1 MDLLNSNRRNVNIC
15 KKALYAKQLSIYAH
29 LCKKYQQLA
38 DLNKGSTPTEIEQK
52 YSYILTQ
59 ISSGMSVEEAIK
71 NDTILHGQDYETATH
86 GYSKTERDIFKVYA
100 KFSTLYHDYKY
111 ASQLLNE
118 ATASKGETD
127 PKKDAEFERFMNS
140 SDSRSQ
146 SSTRIFLHDIKSHS
160 PTFNAFSAYVTA
172 REAVKSISEIDSS
185 HIDHEKIAASMT
197 PETFGANIRGC
208 RTRLLTNPLRAKDD
222 KIKETED
229 KFFAI
234 KAENNIQRFCTKHRT
249 AIRRV
254 FATVLAAGLIFAAGQ
269 HINDAHIYNN
279 LNIDTAA
286 SQGYEV
292 VLTQDTQSEIQR
304 VEQLIN
310 DAKASPDTPTYEELA
325 SIRYGLDEVID
336 NVMTDLVTDAF
347 EEAHPE
353 YQVLGVETRYDK
365 TVNQGK
371 SPNSE
376 PAKENTVTIT
386 YLDENGEQKTENVQN
401 FSATALLNNAIEES
415 FKDEYK
421 LDGLHPSSTP
431 NPDQNFIQNDQEV
444 YDLILEYEEVLGGIK
459 HLSATKLVYKD
470 GNFLVGPSL
479 KSVTPEKIVVE
490 DTQPTIDDGDE
501 R

>member
-38 DLNKGSTPTEIEQK
+38 DLNKGLTPTEIEQK

-71 NDTILHGQDYETATH
+71 NDTILHGQDYETSTH
-86 GYSKTERDIFKVYA
+86 SYSKDEKDIFKIYA
-100 KFSTLYHDYKY
+100 KFSELYHDYKY

-118 ATASKGETD
+118 ATSTKGETD
-127 PKKDAEFERFMNS
+127 PKKYAEFERFMNS
-140 SDSRSQ
+140 TDSRSKNN
-146 SSTRIFLHDIKSHS
+146 TRIFLHDIKSHS
-160 PTFNAFSAYVTA
+160 PTYNAFSAYITA
-172 REAVKSISEIDSS
+172 REAVKDISEIDSS

-208 RTRLLTNPLRAKDD
+208 RTRLLTNPLRAKDEQ
-222 KIKETED
+222 IKEAEN

-234 KAENNIQRFCTKHRT
+234 KAENNIKRFYTKNRS
-249 AIRRV
+249 AIRKV
-254 FATVLAAGLIFAAGQ
+254 FASVLAAGLIFVAGQ
-269 HINDAHIYNN
+269 HLNEAHIYNN

-292 VLTQDTQSEIQR
+292 VLTQDTENEIKR
-304 VEQLIN
+304 IEQLIN
-310 DAKASPDTPTYEELA
+310 EAKSSPETPTYEELA
-325 SIRYGLDEVID
+325 SIRYSLDEVID
-336 NVMTDLVTDAF
+336 STFNDLVTDAF

-353 YQVLGVETRYDK
+353 CQVLNVETRYDK

-376 PAKENTVTIT
+376 PAKENTVIIT

-401 FSATALLNNAIEES
+401 FSATAILNNAIEES
-415 FKDEYK
+415 FADEYK

-431 NPDQNFIQNDQEV
+431 NPDQNFIQNDQEI
-444 YDLILEYEEVLGGIK
+444 YNLILEYEEVLGGIK

-479 KSVTPEKIVVE
+479 KSVTPDKVVVE